1 MPTPPAPVTTTQ
13 REALATALATATS
26 RTVHAVAPKVPIP
39 PCLVIVADDPWLIP
53 NRLGNPLRFEY
64 RLKILA
70 VERDNIEGLEALEET
85 VEAVLTGLPG
95 NASIAVVTPP
105 MSTDIGA
112 QGTVLVSEIKLSFQM
127 KEA

>member
-1 MPTPPAPVTTTQ
+1 MTAISTTQ
-13 REALATALATATS
+13 REALATSLAAATS
-26 RTVHAVAPKVPIP
+26 RVVHAVAPKVPIP
-39 PCLVIVADDPWLIP
+39 PCLVIVADDPWMVP
-53 NRLGNPLRFEY
+53 NRLGNALRFEY

-70 VERDNIEGLEALEET
+70 VERDNSEGLEALEAAC
-85 VEAVLTGLPG
+85 EAVLTGLPG
-95 NASIAVVTPP
+95 NAHIAAVTPP